1 MHIVNIYLPK
11 LDNAGKPFPDQ
22 AYLWLRTELIEKF
35 GGVTQYD
42 QAPAVGYWKTDA
54 GKPVSQDEMIIY
66 EVICSRLVKAYW
78 SELREK
84 LETAFDQELILIR
97 AHPIK
102 TL

>member
-11 LDNAGKPFPDQ
+11 LDNAGKSFPDQ
-22 AYLWLRTELIEKF
+22 AYLRLRSELIENF

-42 QAPAVGYWKTDA
+42 QVPAVGYWKADA

-66 EVICSRLVKAYW
+66 EVICTRLAKAYW
-78 SELREK
+78 SDLRK
-84 LETAFDQELILIR
+84 RLESTFDQEMILIR

>member
-11 LDNAGKPFPDQ
+11 LDNAGKPFSDE
-22 AYLWLRTELIEKF
+22 AYLWLRSELIKKF

-42 QAPAVGYWKTDA
+42 QVPAVGYWKADA
-54 GKPVSQDEMIIY
+54 GKSVSEDEMIFY
-66 EVICSRLVKAYW
+66 EVICTRLAKAYW
-78 SELREK
+78 NDLRK
-84 LETAFDQELILIR
+84 RLETAFDQELILIR

>member
-11 LDNAGKPFPDQ
+11 LDKAGNSFPDE

-42 QAPAVGYWKTDA
+42 QVPAVGYWKSDA
-54 GKPVSQDEMIIY
+54 GTPVSQDEMIIY
-66 EVICSRLVKAYW
+66 EVICPRLVNAYW
-78 SELREK
+78 SDLRK
-84 LETAFDQELILIR
+84 RLEEAFDQELILIR
-97 AHPIK
+97 AHAIK